1 MRSNNMFRML
11 APNSN
16 RLHVAAIGAL
26 LFLTICGAK
35 ADSVTV
41 HDAWIRALPPSVP
54 SGGYFTLHNG
64 SSKPVSLTGAHS
76 AACDMLMLHK
86 SENHGGMGSMSDAAD
101 ILVPAGGTLRF
112 APGGYHLMCMGAKPI
127 IKPGAAVPVTL
138 TFRDGNALAVI
149 FQVRNAAGK

>member
-1 MRSNNMFRML
+1 MRSNNMFWML

-16 RLHVAAIGAL
+16 LLHVAAIAAL

-64 SSKPVSLTGAHS
+64 SSKP

-86 SENHGGMGSMSDAAD
+86 SENHGGMGSMSDTAD

-112 APGGYHLMCMGAKPI
+112 APGGYHLMCMGAKPT

-138 TFRDGNALAVI
+138 TFRDGNALAVT